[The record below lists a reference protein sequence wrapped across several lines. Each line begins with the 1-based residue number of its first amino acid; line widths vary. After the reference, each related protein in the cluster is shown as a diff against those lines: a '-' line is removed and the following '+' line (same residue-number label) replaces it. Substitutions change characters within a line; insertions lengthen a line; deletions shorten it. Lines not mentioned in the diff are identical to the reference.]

1 MAFQSIVNGAEC
13 STSSNPMTQ
22 FIKQFNEDLSLQ
34 KEVFIPVNDKAGP
47 STFRTA
53 GPEVDIQ
60 EKQYIEEFFEPNS
73 ILPNV
78 TNFSNHRAK
87 EWATEFENIKDSPHF
102 MQYGPEIKDEMME
115 AAFKRANW
123 NTEFM
128 GEFQS
133 NMKNQITE
141 IPPEYEE
148 VFQKNFD
155 WASEFALKKK
165 EKIDPTSWEEQFAAA
180 QRDSEANKQYSSG
193 ADDIDVLEHDKKLF
207 NEFENIWKN
216 SANKYLNDDLIDYSA
231 WDDKFLNFE
240 NMNSEHDFGEYI
252 FESNNPFL
260 EHLNPFEEGMKII
273 NQGGSLSEAALAF
286 EAAVKKD
293 TNNSEAWERLGSAQ
307 AQNEKDEAA
316 IRALQRAIEID
327 GNNLTALMIVLS
339 SATMHNS
346 QVLLSRVKELFLR
359 AARNAPEGENIDPDV
374 QVGLGVLFY
383 ANDEY
388 EKAADCF
395 NTALEVRKD
404 DYLLWNKLGATLAN
418 YNKPE
423 EAIEAYHKA
432 LSLRPTFVRARHNLG
447 ISCINIHCYREAVE
461 HLLGALS
468 MHKIGDDDSKN
479 TSRSLRLT
487 LSRAFEKMERKDL
500 LDKILSGADVNE
512 FRDEFE
518 F

>member
-1 MAFQSIVNGAEC
+1 
-13 STSSNPMTQ
+13 
-22 FIKQFNEDLSLQ
+22 
-34 KEVFIPVNDKAGP
+34 
-47 STFRTA
+47 
-53 GPEVDIQ
+53 
-60 EKQYIEEFFEPNS
+60 
-73 ILPNV
+73 
-78 TNFSNHRAK
+78 
-87 EWATEFENIKDSPHF
+87 
-102 MQYGPEIKDEMME
+102 
-115 AAFKRANW
+115 
-123 NTEFM
+123 
-128 GEFQS
+128 
-133 NMKNQITE
+133 
-141 IPPEYEE
+141 
-148 VFQKNFD
+148 
-155 WASEFALKKK
+155 
-165 EKIDPTSWEEQFAAA
+165 
-180 QRDSEANKQYSSG
+180 
-193 ADDIDVLEHDKKLF
+193 
-207 NEFENIWKN
+207 
-216 SANKYLNDDLIDYSA
+216 
-231 WDDKFLNFE
+231 
-240 NMNSEHDFGEYI
+240 
-252 FESNNPFL
+252 
-260 EHLNPFEEGMKII
+260 
-273 NQGGSLSEAALAF
+273 GSLSEAALAF

-293 TNNSEAWERLGSAQ
+293 INNSEAWERLGSVQ

-327 GNNLTALMIVLS
+327 GNNLTALMRWITVKYPEIVLS

-388 EKAADCF
+388 DKAADCF